1 MLYVHANERFMPLT
15 PAESILISLRM
26 LLEMIHNADAADV
39 RANSSIIISQLDELL
54 NPIRDRARGAPS
66 QVYPAIQLGYGI
78 PKVRD
83 VRTFVSEARAL
94 FAGGRQP

>member
-1 MLYVHANERFMPLT
+1 MLYVRGKNERFMPQT

-54 NPIRDRARGAPS
+54 NPVRDRARGAPGDE
-66 QVYPAIQLGYGI
+66 P
-78 PKVRD
+78 
-83 VRTFVSEARAL
+83 
-94 FAGGRQP
+94 